1 MNLFACVRF
10 LCLFMIEY
18 FCNMSDIETIKI
30 LTESVTI
37 DEDSK
42 RVLDQLADFE
52 QYLSEMDVTVEKKHI
67 LLHRE
72 DVLPQLIYYN

>member
-1 MNLFACVRF
+1 
-10 LCLFMIEY
+10 MIEY

-30 LTESVTI
+30 LTEGVTI

>member
-1 MNLFACVRF
+1 
-10 LCLFMIEY
+10 
-18 FCNMSDIETIKI
+18 MSDIETIKI
-30 LTESVTI
+30 LTEGVTI